1 MFTLFVGILIVVLS
15 ALGFGYALFGRRPVP
30 QPATGLAVGVAS
42 DEFTE
47 AIPSRFG
54 SSLQDDSD
62 TFDTEEVPSR
72 GRRAKDVT
80 ITPSVRARSTLLLAL
95 TVVGIAAII
104 GVVLSVVLV
113 GVVFLVT

>member
-15 ALGFGYALFGRRPVP
+15 ALGFGYALFGRRPIP
-30 QPATGLAVGVAS
+30 QPATGLALGVAS

-62 TFDTEEVPSR
+62 AFDSEEVSFR

-80 ITPSVRARSTLLLAL
+80 ITPAVRARSTLLLAL
-95 TVVGIAAII
+95 TVIGIAAII
-104 GVVLSVVLV
+104 GVVLSVLLV

>member
-15 ALGFGYALFGRRPVP
+15 ALGFGYALFGRRPLP
-30 QPATGLAVGVAS
+30 QPATGLTPRVAS

-54 SSLQDDSD
+54 SVLEEDLDESDS
-62 TFDTEEVPSR
+62 EGVPIR
-72 GRRAKDVT
+72 GRRARDVT
-80 ITPSVRARSTLLLAL
+80 ITPAVRARSTLLLVL
-95 TVVGIAAII
+95 TVVGIAAIV